1 MPSAQAGYS
10 AANKYWLKD
19 HDTAYIN
26 ITSPVQNQWYTV
38 LQADDVRILV
48 FAFMEI
54 DLLAAGADFEIRWT
68 LDGNVY
74 STADN
79 YASGIQ
85 IYVTRN
91 KYPSGIGTGLS
102 TQVGIQSA
110 MLSLLDKRA
119 LMAKLEIRIKS
130 VTLATDV
137 LAAWCVYETLE
148 VT

>member
-26 ITSPVQNQWYTV
+26 ITGPVRNQWYTV
-38 LQADDVRILV
+38 LQTDDVRILV
-48 FAFMEI
+48 FAFMGI

-74 STADN
+74 TTAD
-79 YASGIQ
+79 YFASGTQ
-85 IYVTRN
+85 IYVTRDQ
-91 KYPSGIGTGLS
+91 YPSGIGSGLIAQAGS
-102 TQVGIQSA
+102 RSA

-137 LAAWCVYETLE
+137 LMAWCVYETLE